1 MAAAIVVLAFG
12 GLSTCRNTDNE
23 IRVFEGVPTIR
34 YDGNVRIDDLA
45 LRFIGFDEGGRYMFG
60 S

>member
-1 MAAAIVVLAFG
+1 MLRMAAAIV
-12 GLSTCRNTDNE
+12 LST
-23 IRVFEGVPTIR
+23 IRD
-34 YDGNVRIDDLA
+34 DGNVRIDDLA